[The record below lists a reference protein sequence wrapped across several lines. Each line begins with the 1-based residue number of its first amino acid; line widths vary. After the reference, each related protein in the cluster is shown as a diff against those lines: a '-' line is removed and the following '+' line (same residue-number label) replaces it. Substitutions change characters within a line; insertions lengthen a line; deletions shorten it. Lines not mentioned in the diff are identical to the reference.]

1 MQGNGGIL
9 NYEIYTP
16 ARTLDV
22 IFPFLRGIFRCRAM
36 FLVEYLN
43 IDIDNNL
50 QLVVVDLCDFW
61 CPKPLGPQETMN

>member
-1 MQGNGGIL
+1 
-9 NYEIYTP
+9 
-16 ARTLDV
+16 
-22 IFPFLRGIFRCRAM
+22 M